1 MLRVVADCWNGVSV
15 KMWLATWSACY
26 SGIKLEGEAEM
37 LRKRSFIGSVMLI
50 KRYFTSEKPTNFSHL
65 LYRKHARA
73 SPKQVTSIYVHS
85 KVGHMPTII
94 I

>member
-1 MLRVVADCWNGVSV
+1 MIKYNLKNNINNKKNGGSSSQV
-15 KMWLATWSACY
+15 KTQ
-26 SGIKLEGEAEM
+26 
-37 LRKRSFIGSVMLI
+37 
-50 KRYFTSEKPTNFSHL
+50 TNFSHL

-73 SPKQVTSIYVHS
+73 SPKQVTCINVHS